1 MAKESKTIFDR
12 NVIDFVTVAAEFCK
26 LMEQAV
32 ATEKDQFVDTT
43 LKVLPLLYIKALLL
57 PACESMGNELLEEH
71 VTEEDYEY
79 IRTNI
84 ARILTKD
91 DVYLDVFMEDMKYS
105 DTPIAKHIS
114 EDLADIYQDI
124 CNFIFVFR
132 QGLNLTMHDALAL
145 CQENFRLYWGQ
156 KLVNT
161 LRALHELK
169 FVSDTIDEEEDKYY
183 D

>member
-1 MAKESKTIFDR
+1 MAKESKVIFDR
-12 NVIDFVTVAAEFCK
+12 NVIDFVTVAAEYCK
-26 LMEQAV
+26 LMEQV
-32 ATEKDQFVDTT
+32 VSTEKGQFIDTT
-43 LKVLPLLYIKALLL
+43 LKVLPLLYVKALLL
-57 PACESMGNELLEEH
+57 PPCQTMGNEMLEEN
-71 VTEEDYEY
+71 VTEADYEY
-79 IRTNI
+79 VRSSV
-84 ARILTKD
+84 AQLLAAD

-124 CNFIFVFR
+124 RNFIFVFK
-132 QGLNLTMHDALAL
+132 QGLNINMHDALAL
-145 CQENFRLYWGQ
+145 CQENFSLYWGQ

-169 FVSDTIDEEEDKYY
+169 FAGPADEEEEEKFY